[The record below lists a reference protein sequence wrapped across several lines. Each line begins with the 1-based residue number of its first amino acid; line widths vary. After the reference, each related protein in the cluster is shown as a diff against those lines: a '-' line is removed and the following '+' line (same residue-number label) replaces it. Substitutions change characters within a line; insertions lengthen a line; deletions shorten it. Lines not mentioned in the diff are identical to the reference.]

1 MRNTADEAAA
11 EVLEDGF
18 EIFVGV
24 ALMQEDRLG
33 DGHGQ
38 FQLRDEGGSLR
49 RGRREVTE
57 IIQAA
62 FADGNHLGLSQ

>member
-1 MRNTADEAAA
+1 MRHTADQAAA
-11 EVLEDGF
+11 EILEDCF
-18 EIFVGV
+18 EVFVGV
-24 ALMQEDRLG
+24 SLMQKHGLS

-49 RGRREVTE
+49 RARREVAE

-62 FADGNHLGLSQ
+62 FADRDDLGLSQ